1 MIDPNVPV
9 EYAIVGGGISGLS
22 TAWFL
27 KQRGYSVRVLEAE
40 LEVGGTLRSHV
51 RNGFLIERGP
61 NSTLENTDALG
72 ELIEGVGLDA
82 KLQVASPLGKRRYL
96 FKNQR
101 LVPLPLGPIAFLG
114 SPLFSVA
121 GKLRLFAEP
130 FIGRASQEESVAEFV
145 RRRLGQ
151 EFLDWAIDPFIS
163 GVYAGDPEKL
173 SVRAATA
180 KVYAL
185 EAQYGSLLRGM
196 IIRGLSGKKTGP
208 TPSGRLISFSGG
220 IQTLARGVANA
231 LGPESVR
238 TRVQVTK
245 LSRVPG
251 GWQVHH
257 AKGHV
262 SARNIVLCLPADKT
276 ADLVAPFSQE
286 AAETLRAISYPPVA
300 SIALGFRRE
309 QIKHPLNGFG
319 LLIPRRCGLT
329 TLGCLFSS
337 SLFPDRAPTRQVLIT
352 SFLGGARHPEISTWK
367 EKELILQVLEDL
379 RPILGI
385 QGSPTLQTTILWPR
399 AIPQYELGHLDRVA
413 KIDQALAQSPGLFTR
428 ANWRDGISVADCVRN
443 ARSFSSSQL
452 HAQGVLD

>member
-40 LEVGGTLRSHV
+40 SEVGGTLRSHI
-51 RNGFLIERGP
+51 RNSFLIERGP

-72 ELIEGVGLDA
+72 ELIEGIGLST
-82 KLQVASPLGKRRYL
+82 KLQVASPLGNRRYL
-96 FKNQR
+96 FKNQK
-101 LVPLPLGPIAFLG
+101 LVPLPLGPIAFL
-114 SPLFSVA
+114 SSSLFSIF
-121 GKLRLFAEP
+121 GKLRLFAEI
-130 FIGRASQEESVAEFV
+130 FVGRASQEETVAEFV

-196 IIRGLSGKKTGP
+196 VIRGLTGKKTGP
-208 TPSGRLISFSGG
+208 TPSGRLISFLGG
-220 IQTLARGVANA
+220 MQTLARGVANA
-231 LGPESVR
+231 LGSESVR
-238 TRVQVTK
+238 TRVQITK

-262 SARNIVLCLPADKT
+262 SARNVVLCLPADKT
-276 ADLVAPFSQE
+276 ADLVAPFSHE
-286 AAETLRAISYPPVA
+286 AAETLRTIFYPPVA
-300 SIALGFRRE
+300 SVALGFRRE
-309 QIKHPLNGFG
+309 QIKHPLDGFG
-319 LLIPRRCGLT
+319 LLIPRRCNLT

-337 SLFPDRAPTRQVLIT
+337 SLFPDRAPTGQVLIT
-352 SFLGGARHPEISTWK
+352 SFLGGARHPEVKTWK
-367 EKELILQVLEDL
+367 EKELVTQILKDL

-385 QGSPTLQTTILWPR
+385 EGSPTLQTTILWPH
-399 AIPQYELGHLDRVA
+399 AIPQYELGHLDRIA
-413 KIDQALAQSPGLFTR
+413 EIDQALSQWPGLFTR

-443 ARSFSSSQL
+443 ARSFSGSQSL
-452 HAQGVLD
+452 QE